1 MVQHQM
7 DALFLEPGRLPR
19 LLKGKTA
26 HDVTKTPLDAP
37 AIAALLAEIAPDG
50 ELPAAEGAD
59 FQYELDGHL
68 FQVTVASEEE
78 AVRATF
84 HLIEGVPEGAG
95 AAARSPEPAAEPEP
109 EAETR
114 SGAEPEM
121 EPELAAEPE
130 PAPDPAPADA
140 AGEDW
145 EDDEEL
151 GDPALDER
159 PSRLAA
165 EEIDAAELDPGPAE
179 PGAEPEPAPDLPAAK
194 ATPGSSASVVADGGL
209 PELHELLAQMQE
221 ARASDLHLS
230 AGQVPKVR
238 VDGSLV
244 DLGELPVAGAGEIER
259 LMKGFVPE
267 RSRIELEEHLDAD
280 FAIQLDEH
288 ARFRVNLFNDR
299 NGISAVL
306 RQIPTGIPTFE
317 ELGLPES
324 LRSLAELSK
333 GLVLVTGP
341 TGSGKST
348 TLAAILDR
356 INAERRDH
364 ILTVEDPIEF
374 VYPSKRCLVNQREVG
389 VHAESFQRAVR
400 AALREDPD
408 VVLVGEMR
416 DLETVSMAIETAET
430 GHLVFGTL
438 HTTTA
443 PSTVER
449 VIGQFPGDRQGQIR
463 TMLAGSLRAVVAQAL
478 LKKIGGGRVAA
489 FEILIATPAVAN
501 LIREGKTFQIASAM
515 QTGRNVGM
523 TTMTES
529 LFGLVERGLVTPAEA
544 YSKAFD
550 KTGLAEKLAAAGHL
564 PSELAAEAD

>member
-1 MVQHQM
+1 MARLDPLLTAMVQHRM
-7 DALFLEPGRLPR
+7 DALSLEPGRLPR
-19 LLKGKTA
+19 LLKGATA
-26 HDVTKTPLDAP
+26 HDVTKTPLDTA
-37 AIAALLAEIAPDG
+37 AIAALLAEVAPNG
-50 ELPAAEGAD
+50 ELATAD
-59 FQYELDGHL
+59 GGDFHYQLDERL
-68 FQVTVASEEE
+68 FQITVSSEDEV
-78 AVRATF
+78 VRATF
-84 HLIEGVPEGAG
+84 RLVDT
-95 AAARSPEPAAEPEP
+95 AAEEASALSPEPEPVGEPESEP
-109 EAETR
+109 ALEAE
-114 SGAEPEM
+114 
-121 EPELAAEPE
+121 
-130 PAPDPAPADA
+130 ADFA
-140 AGEDW
+140 TGSAGEDW
-145 EDDEEL
+145 DEEAGEEL

-159 PSRLAA
+159 PSHIGA
-165 EEIDAAELDPGPAE
+165 EEI
-179 PGAEPEPAPDLPAAK
+179 AEPEVAAVEEQPDLPAAGP
-194 ATPGSSASVVADGGL
+194 ATRSPSSGRGADEVAADGL
-209 PELHELLAQMQE
+209 PELHELLTRMLA

-238 VDGSLV
+238 IDGSLA
-244 DLGELPVAGAGEIER
+244 DLGSLPAAGPREIER
-259 LMKGFVPE
+259 LLEAFVPE
-267 RSRIELEEHLDAD
+267 RSRIEFEKHLDAD
-280 FAIQLDEH
+280 FAIQLDDQ

-299 NGISAVL
+299 NGTSAVL

-324 LRSLAELSK
+324 LHHLAELSK

-523 TTMTES
+523 TTMTDS

-550 KTGLAEKLAAAGHL
+550 KTSLAEKLEAAGHS
-564 PSELAAEAD
+564 PSELVVEDD